1 MAEAEE
7 PDIDDI
13 TRRMDGAVEVLRRE
27 FSGLRTGRAN
37 PSLLETVIVEAYES
51 EMPLNQLASINVPEA
66 RMLSVQVWDKSM
78 IKAVEKAI
86 MNAGLGL
93 NPVVDGQTVR
103 VPIPELNE
111 ERREELTRVA
121 AKYAE
126 QARIA
131 VRNVRRDGMDTLK
144 HMEKDGHMSQ
154 DDQHFWGDE
163 IQSITDEHVGK
174 IDDTLAAKQQ
184 DIMQV

>member
-1 MAEAEE
+1 MAED

-13 TRRMDGAVEVLRRE
+13 ERRMDGALEVLRRE
-27 FSGLRTGRAN
+27 FGGLRTGRAN
-37 PSLLETVIVEAYES
+37 ASLLDTVIVAAYES
-51 EMPLNQLASINVPEA
+51 EMPLNQLASVNVPEA

-78 IKAVEKAI
+78 VKAVEKAI
-86 MNAGLGL
+86 LNAGLGL
-93 NPVVDGQTVR
+93 NPVADGQIVR

-111 ERREELTRVA
+111 ERREELSRVA

-144 HMEKDGHMSQ
+144 HMEKDGELSQ
-154 DDQHFWGDE
+154 DDQHIWGDE
-163 IQSITDEHVGK
+163 IQSITDEHIEK
-174 IDDTLAAKQQ
+174 IDDTLATKQQ

>member
-1 MAEAEE
+1 MAEE

-13 TRRMDGAVEVLRRE
+13 ERRMDGALGVLRRE
-27 FSGLRTGRAN
+27 FGGLRAGRA
-37 PSLLETVIVEAYES
+37 SATLLDTIIVEAYDS
-51 EMPLNQLASINVPEA
+51 EMPLNQMASVNVPEA

-78 IKAVEKAI
+78 VKAVEKAI

-111 ERREELTRVA
+111 ERREELSRVA

-144 HMEKDGHMSQ
+144 RMEKDGEISQ

-163 IQSITDEHVGK
+163 IQSITDDHVAK

-184 DIMQV
+184 DITQV

>member
-1 MAEAEE
+1 MAEE

-13 TRRMDGAVEVLRRE
+13 QRRMDGALEVLRRE
-27 FSGLRTGRAN
+27 YGGLRTGRASI
-37 PSLLETVIVEAYES
+37 SLLDTVIVEAYES
-51 EMPLNQLASINVPEA
+51 EMPLNQMASVSVPEA

-78 IKAVEKAI
+78 VKAVEKAV

-111 ERREELTRVA
+111 ERREELSRVA

-144 HMEKDGHMSQ
+144 NMEKDGELSQ
-154 DDQHFWGDE
+154 DDQHIWGDE
-163 IQSITDEHVGK
+163 IQSITDDHIAK
-174 IDDTLAAKQQ
+174 IDDTLTAKQQ

>member
-1 MAEAEE
+1 MAEE

-13 TRRMDGAVEVLRRE
+13 QRRMDGALEVLRRE
-27 FSGLRTGRAN
+27 YGGLRTGRASI
-37 PSLLETVIVEAYES
+37 SLLDTVIVEAYES
-51 EMPLNQLASINVPEA
+51 EMPLNQMASVSVPEA

-78 IKAVEKAI
+78 VKAVEKAV

-103 VPIPELNE
+103 VPIPALNE
-111 ERREELTRVA
+111 ERREELSRVA

-144 HMEKDGHMSQ
+144 NMEKDGELSQ
-154 DDQHFWGDE
+154 DDQHIWGDE
-163 IQSITDEHVGK
+163 IQSITDDHIAK
-174 IDDTLAAKQQ
+174 IDDTLTAKQQ

>member
-1 MAEAEE
+1 MAEE

-13 TRRMDGAVEVLRRE
+13 ERRMDGALGVLRRE
-27 FSGLRTGRAN
+27 FGGLRAGRASA
-37 PSLLETVIVEAYES
+37 SLLDTIIVAAYDS
-51 EMPLNQLASINVPEA
+51 EMPLNQMASVNVPEA

-78 IKAVEKAI
+78 VKAVEKAI

-111 ERREELTRVA
+111 ERREELSRVA

-126 QARIA
+126 HARIA

-144 HMEKDGHMSQ
+144 RMEKDGELSQ
-154 DDQHFWGDE
+154 DNQHIWGDE
-163 IQSITDEHVGK
+163 IQSITDDHIAK

-184 DIMQV
+184 DITQV

>member
-1 MAEAEE
+1 MAEE

-13 TRRMDGAVEVLRRE
+13 QRRMDGALEVLRRE
-27 FSGLRTGRAN
+27 YGVLRTGRASI
-37 PSLLETVIVEAYES
+37 SLLDTVIVEAYES
-51 EMPLNQLASINVPEA
+51 EMPLNQMASVSVPEA

-78 IKAVEKAI
+78 VKAVEKAV

-103 VPIPELNE
+103 VPIPELYE
-111 ERREELTRVA
+111 ERREELSRVA

-144 HMEKDGHMSQ
+144 NMEKDGELSQ
-154 DDQHFWGDE
+154 DDQHIWGDE
-163 IQSITDEHVGK
+163 IQSITDDHIAK
-174 IDDTLAAKQQ
+174 IDDTLTAKQQ

>member
-1 MAEAEE
+1 MAEE

-13 TRRMDGAVEVLRRE
+13 ERRMDGALGVLRRE
-27 FSGLRTGRAN
+27 FGGLRAGRASA
-37 PSLLETVIVEAYES
+37 SLLDTIIVAAYDS
-51 EMPLNQLASINVPEA
+51 EMPLNQMASVNVPEA

-78 IKAVEKAI
+78 VKAVEKAI

-111 ERREELTRVA
+111 ERREELSRVA

-144 HMEKDGHMSQ
+144 RMEKDGELSQ
-154 DDQHFWGDE
+154 DNQHIWGDE
-163 IQSITDEHVGK
+163 IQSITDDHIAK

-184 DIMQV
+184 DITQV

>member
-1 MAEAEE
+1 MAEE
-7 PDIDDI
+7 PDIKDI
-13 TRRMDGAVEVLRRE
+13 QRRMDGALEVMRRE
-27 FSGLRTGRAN
+27 FSGLRTGRASPN
-37 PSLLETVIVEAYES
+37 LLDAIIVNAYDS
-51 EMPLNQLASINVPEA
+51 EMPLNQLASVNVPEA
-66 RMLSVQVWDKSM
+66 RLLSVQVWDKSM
-78 IKAVEKAI
+78 VKAVEKAI
-86 MNAGLGL
+86 LNANLGL
-93 NPVVDGQTVR
+93 NPTADGQTVR

-111 ERREELTRVA
+111 ERREELSRVA

-144 HMEKDGHMSQ
+144 RMEKNGDLSQ
-154 DDQHFWGDE
+154 DDQHLWGDE
-163 IQSITDEHVGK
+163 IQSITDEHIGK

>member
-1 MAEAEE
+1 MAEE
-7 PDIDDI
+7 PDIDDSQ
-13 TRRMDGAVEVLRRE
+13 RRMDGALEVLRRE
-27 FSGLRTGRAN
+27 YGGLRTGRASI
-37 PSLLETVIVEAYES
+37 SLLDTVIVEAYES
-51 EMPLNQLASINVPEA
+51 EMPLNQMASVSVPEA

-78 IKAVEKAI
+78 VKAVEKAV

-111 ERREELTRVA
+111 ERREELSRVA

-144 HMEKDGHMSQ
+144 NMEKDGELSQ
-154 DDQHFWGDE
+154 DDQHIWGDE
-163 IQSITDEHVGK
+163 IQSITDDHIAK
-174 IDDTLAAKQQ
+174 IDDTLTAKQQ

>member
-1 MAEAEE
+1 MAED

-13 TRRMDGAVEVLRRE
+13 QRRMDGALEVLRRE
-27 FSGLRTGRAN
+27 FGGLRTGRAN
-37 PSLLETVIVEAYES
+37 TSLLDSVIVAAYDS
-51 EMPLNQLASINVPEA
+51 EMPLNQLASVNVPES

-78 IKAVEKAI
+78 VKAVEKAI
-86 MNAGLGL
+86 LNAGLGL
-93 NPVVDGQTVR
+93 NPVADGQIVR

-111 ERREELTRVA
+111 ERREELSRVA

-131 VRNVRRDGMDTLK
+131 VRNVRRDGMDNLK
-144 HMEKDGHMSQ
+144 HMEKDGELSQ
-154 DDQHFWGDE
+154 DDQHIWGDE
-163 IQSITDEHVGK
+163 IQSITDAHIGK
-174 IDDTLAAKQQ
+174 IDDTLATKQQ

>member
-1 MAEAEE
+1 MAED

-13 TRRMDGAVEVLRRE
+13 NRRMDGALEALHRE
-27 FSGLRTGRAN
+27 FAGLRTGRAT
-37 PSLLETVIVEAYES
+37 PGLLDTVVVDAYES

-78 IKAVEKAI
+78 VKAVEKAI
-86 MNAGLGL
+86 LNAGLGL
-93 NPVVDGQTVR
+93 NPVIDGQNVR

-126 QARIA
+126 QARVA

-144 HMEKDGHMSQ
+144 RMEKDGAISQ
-154 DDQHFWGDE
+154 DDQHLWGDE
-163 IQSITDEHVGK
+163 IQSITDEHTVK
-174 IDDTLAAKQQ
+174 INDTLSAKQH

>member
-1 MAEAEE
+1 MAEE

-13 TRRMDGAVEVLRRE
+13 ERRMDGALGVLRRE
-27 FSGLRTGRAN
+27 LGGLRAGRASA
-37 PSLLETVIVEAYES
+37 SLLDTIIVEAYDS
-51 EMPLNQLASINVPEA
+51 EMPLNQMASVNVPEA

-78 IKAVEKAI
+78 VKAVEKAI

-111 ERREELTRVA
+111 ERREELSRVA

-144 HMEKDGHMSQ
+144 RMEKDGDLSQ
-154 DDQHFWGDE
+154 DDQHIWGEE
-163 IQSITDEHVGK
+163 IQSITDDHVAK

-184 DIMQV
+184 DITQV

>member
-1 MAEAEE
+1 MAEE

-13 TRRMDGAVEVLRRE
+13 QRRMDVALEVLRRE
-27 FSGLRTGRAN
+27 YGGLRTGRASI
-37 PSLLETVIVEAYES
+37 SLLDTVIVEAYES
-51 EMPLNQLASINVPEA
+51 EMPLNQMASVSVPEA

-78 IKAVEKAI
+78 VKAVEKAV

-111 ERREELTRVA
+111 ERREELSRVA

-144 HMEKDGHMSQ
+144 NMEKDGELSQ
-154 DDQHFWGDE
+154 DDQHIWGDE
-163 IQSITDEHVGK
+163 IQSITDDHIAK
-174 IDDTLAAKQQ
+174 IDDTLTAKQQ